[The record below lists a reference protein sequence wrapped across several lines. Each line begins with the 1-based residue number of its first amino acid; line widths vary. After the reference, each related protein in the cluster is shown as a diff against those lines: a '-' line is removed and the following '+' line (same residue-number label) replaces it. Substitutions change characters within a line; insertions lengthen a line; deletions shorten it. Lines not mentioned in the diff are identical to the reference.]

1 MKNLTLTAGDI
12 GDAGSFAGLEDPL
25 KEGTATHSTI
35 LSWRIPWSGA
45 WRSIVN
51 RAANSW
57 TQQSDLAYTHA
68 RIGYRE

>member
-35 LSWRIPWSGA
+35 LSWRIPWPEEPDSYDPLGH
-45 WRSIVN
+45 SELDTSN
-51 RAANSW
+51 
-57 TQQSDLAYTHA
+57 LAHMYTDT
-68 RIGYRE
+68 